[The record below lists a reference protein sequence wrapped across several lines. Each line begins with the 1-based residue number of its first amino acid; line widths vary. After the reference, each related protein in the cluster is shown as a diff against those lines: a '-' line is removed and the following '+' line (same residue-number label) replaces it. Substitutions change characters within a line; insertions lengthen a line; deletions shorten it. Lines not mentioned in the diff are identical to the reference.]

1 MDRRI
6 SNVDTFKTN
15 KRVHRGEIQA
25 DKVCEFCCKDF
36 SNIQSL
42 RNHQLY
48 NCKANARDVVKK
60 DEVPPDQPV
69 FCNECGRE
77 YATTK
82 LLKSHMRI
90 HTKAY
95 MEAKYTCDICGNDYR
110 SNVSLQNH
118 INTIHNGLRN
128 FPCDICGKLFTRAN
142 TLRTHK
148 KIHDGFKQFNCIYC
162 NSAYGEKRNLMN
174 HIKRNHPGCEL
185 KFKRITPKGVAILD
199 ERTTLHDVA
208 VTPLP
213 MDYTDQS
220 LSN

>member
-1 MDRRI
+1 M
-6 SNVDTFKTN
+6 K
-15 KRVHRGEIQA
+15 
-25 DKVCEFCCKDF
+25 
-36 SNIQSL
+36 SL

-48 NCKANARDVVKK
+48 NCPVNSRPKIAKT
-60 DEVPPDQPV
+60 EVPPDQPV

-77 YATTK
+77 YASIK

-148 KIHDGFKQFNCIYC
+148 KIHDGYKQFNCIYC

-174 HIKRNHPGCEL
+174 HIRRNHPGNEL
-185 KFKRITPKGVAILD
+185 KFKRITPQGVAILD
-199 ERTTLHDVA
+199 EKTTLHDVS

-213 MDYTDQS
+213 MDYTDPP
-220 LSN
+220 L